1 MKTSELKS
9 KLDFY
14 VDALYQKGYE
24 LGYECAL
31 EELDVISNQLWN
43 DGMAEQAEAIRTAL
57 ASIREGSN
65 D

>member
-1 MKTSELKS
+1 MTTSELKS

-14 VDALYQKGYE
+14 SDALYQKGYE

-31 EELDVISNQLWN
+31 EELDLIADKLWN
-43 DGMAEQAEAIRTAL
+43 SGMAEQAEAIRTAIGQ
-57 ASIREGSN
+57 IREELN

>member
-31 EELDVISNQLWN
+31 EELDVISDQLWN

>member
-43 DGMAEQAEAIRTAL
+43 DGLEIQANALRDALEA
-57 ASIREGSN
+57 IREGSN
-65 D
+65 E

>member
-43 DGMAEQAEAIRTAL
+43 DGLEVQANGLRDALEA
-57 ASIREGSN
+57 IREGSN
-65 D
+65 E